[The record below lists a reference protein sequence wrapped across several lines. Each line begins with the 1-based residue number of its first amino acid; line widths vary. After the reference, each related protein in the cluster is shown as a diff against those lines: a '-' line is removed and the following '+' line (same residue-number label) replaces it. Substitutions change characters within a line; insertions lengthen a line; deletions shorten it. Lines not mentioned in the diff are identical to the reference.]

1 MTPGT
6 RLLNAARA
14 STRNPSPREV
24 LTERE
29 RELLDAVE
37 ALSDARALY
46 PAAHAIGDRVS
57 VKYPDGLG
65 RQGVVVSVL
74 SFLDGP
80 DQHPA
85 TAYGVWLDG
94 ESRMNAQT
102 YDSAFVHPAPRTLPL
117 YRAPVVSGG
126 PDWTVEDVVLDPQ
139 PAPSWFPMDGRRVTE
154 ESPGVSIATEARAFD
169 PFDASFTDEE
179 RRGGERAL
187 DLFAAMLE
195 ARDPDDKHTRF
206 IAAIRA
212 EFAATVRDGDVSY
225 MRGRISA
232 FDKAVEIAGEVWV
245 KR

>member
-14 STRNPSPREV
+14 STRNPSPREN

-29 RELLDAVE
+29 LLAAVE

-154 ESPGVSIATEARAFD
+154 GSPGEAPYVRMLHAGVHGHEVLD
-169 PFDASFTDEE
+169 YQEAA
-179 RRGGERAL
+179 RHRGEWPS
-187 DLFAAMLE
+187 FAAS
-195 ARDPDDKHTRF
+195 ADAVV
-206 IAAIRA
+206 AAKK
-212 EFAATVRDGDVSY
+212 EP
-225 MRGRISA
+225 
-232 FDKAVEIAGEVWV
+232 K
-245 KR
+245 